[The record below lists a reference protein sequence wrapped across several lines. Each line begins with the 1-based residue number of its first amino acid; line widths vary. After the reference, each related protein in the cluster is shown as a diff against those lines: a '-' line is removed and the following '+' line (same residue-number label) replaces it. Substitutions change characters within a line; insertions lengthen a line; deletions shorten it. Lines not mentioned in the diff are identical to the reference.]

1 MKMRKTALGGSPPQ
15 YYPKVVTRAKEIG
28 LEPDLV
34 RMFDR
39 IVWDTAPPP
48 GNPNA
53 IAYVSSEDKDDNGK
67 IDSIHFVLSKFPQ
80 NITDDEIDH
89 MVKLIA
95 ETLTHEIAHIKDYDP
110 EKNEFPGGEPVA
122 EQAQRAVSPIL
133 DTKLNLKQSSY
144 KTAGVIKG
152 MVKLANHLD
161 EIGESKTAD
170 RLDAILRE
178 ISDLGVFDEGKLDKD
193 KLEDDYMAES
203 HAKNIR
209 ENSDSIIDQLD
220 EDDDN
225 LDDWM
230 RSYLAQSDLM
240 VDSVDEALRHRG
252 GSDNDADEED
262 EENEEHQEKLSHLF
276 WGNHRGLISR

>member
-15 YYPKVVTRAKEIG
+15 YYPKIVTRAKEIG

-80 NITDDEIDH
+80 NITDEEIDH

-144 KTAGVIKG
+144 RAAGLIKDI
-152 MVKLANHLD
+152 VKLANRLD

-170 RLDAILRE
+170 RLDAILKE
-178 ISDLGVFDEGKLDKD
+178 FSDLGVFDEKKLDKY
-193 KLEDDYMAES
+193 KLKDNYMAES

-209 ENSDSIIDQLD
+209 ENSDSIIDQLN
-220 EDDDN
+220 ENDDN

-240 VDSVDEALRHRG
+240 IDSVDEALRHRE
-252 GSDNDADEED
+252 DFDDEYG
-262 EENEEHQEKLSHLF
+262 EENEEYQEKISHLF
-276 WGNHRGLISR
+276 WGNHKGLISR